1 MPADPSVEVRSG
13 ASRKSVPLAL
23 FLVSMSMIVAAWY
36 WLASPVLLD
45 HALIDPA
52 HKLDCVSYAPFRSGQ
67 TPWNSDI
74 VISEA
79 QIAED
84 LGQLAGVSNCIRTY
98 SVENGLD
105 KVPQLASKVGLKVI
119 LGIWLGRD
127 RAKNATLIDTAVSL
141 ARDYQGTV
149 TSVIVGSEVLLRGE
163 MTVADLREILRSV
176 RSRITTPIT
185 YADSWDYWLR
195 YREMAA
201 DVDFVTVHML
211 PFWEDEPIRAE
222 NAAAHVIDIYHKVA
236 QAFPGKQILIGEAG
250 WPSKGRMREVSL
262 PSRINQARFIS
273 ELLDRAGREKV
284 RVNVFEA
291 YDESW
296 KRQWEGTVG
305 AHWGLFDGDTR
316 QLKHAAG
323 TAISN
328 YPVWKLQLGAGLA
341 FGIAIFLV
349 ALLTLWRRPSAAGL
363 APWLAV
369 SACATTGGILLG
381 LGAEKAFYENYGV
394 AGLLNQG
401 WLLTAAVT
409 LPLLCAHALMAGRPL
424 PAFQELIGPRDG
436 WPRSLPALVLGFVL
450 LVTTLVSAEIALG
463 LVFDPRSRDF
473 PFAAVTMAAV
483 PVWTVALLCRRKSEA
498 NVTAEAVFAGLLA
511 AAALFLLLNEGV
523 HNWQSLWTAAAFV
536 LFGAALWPP
545 RAVAVRGALSNV
557 PIVFRRTLRREQ
569 LAVQPIAV
577 ASLPSPNP
585 PAGAA
590 GGFVAAT
597 SKVECDK

>member
-1 MPADPSVEVRSG
+1 MPSDTPAEFRSGLPIRPTG
-13 ASRKSVPLAL
+13 ASRKSLPLAL

-45 HALIDPA
+45 HALINPA
-52 HKLDCVSYAPFRSGQ
+52 KKLDCVSYAPFRNGQ

-74 VISEA
+74 VISPD

-84 LGQLAGVSNCIRTY
+84 LNQLAAVSHRIRTY

-127 RAKNATLIDTAVSL
+127 RVKNAALIYTAVSL
-141 ARDYQGTV
+141 AREYQGTV
-149 TSVIVGSEVLLRGE
+149 TSVVVGSEVLLRGE

-176 RSRITTPIT
+176 KARISTPVT

-222 NAAAHVIDIYHKVA
+222 AAAAHVIDIYRKVVL
-236 QAFPGKQILIGEAG
+236 AFPGKEILIGEAG

-262 PSRINQARFIS
+262 PSRINQGRFIS
-273 ELLDRAGREKV
+273 ELLDRAGREKI

-316 QLKHAAG
+316 QLKHAARS
-323 TAISN
+323 AVSN
-328 YPVWKLQLGAGLA
+328 YPFWKLQLGAGLA
-341 FGIAIFLV
+341 FGASIFLV
-349 ALLTLWRRPSAAGL
+349 ALLTLWRRPSAPGL

-394 AGLLNQG
+394 AGWFNQG
-401 WLLTAAVT
+401 LLLTAAIT
-409 LPLLCAHALMAGRPL
+409 LPLLCSHALMAGRPL
-424 PAFQELIGPRDG
+424 PTFQELVGPREG
-436 WPRSLPALVLGFVL
+436 WPRSLPALVLGFVFM
-450 LVTTLVSAEIALG
+450 VTTMLAVELALG

-473 PFAAVTMAAV
+473 PFAGITMAAV
-483 PVWTVALLCRRKSEA
+483 PVWTVALLYRRKLDIA
-498 NVTAEAVFAGLLA
+498 VTAEAMFAGLLV
-511 AAALFLLLNEGV
+511 AAALFLVLNEGV
-523 HNWQSLWTAAAFV
+523 HNWQSLWTAAAFI
-536 LFGAALWPP
+536 LFGAALWSP
-545 RAVAVRGALSNV
+545 RPVAFWRVLSN
-557 PIVFRRTLRREQ
+557 LRNEE
-569 LAVQPIAV
+569 LAVQPIV
-577 ASLPSPNP
+577 AALPQPQ
-585 PAGAA
+585 AGAA
-590 GGFVAAT
+590 AGFVAAT
-597 SKVECDK
+597 SKVECEK